1 MLAPNPINK
10 KSYLQFLNIT
20 GDICS
25 MVKQKEKPN
34 LIGETLK
41 LFENIAN
48 TKLECPLKKVGF
60 YCSNNVKFLLFLFLI
75 ISMVLVDST
84 MLRKTY

>member
-10 KSYLQFLNIT
+10 KSHLQFLNIT

-25 MVKQKEKPN
+25 MVKQKEKQN

-60 YCSNNVKFLLFLFLI
+60 YCRNNVK
-75 ISMVLVDST
+75 ST
-84 MLRKTY
+84 FSFFDNFNGSCWEKLALKS